1 MSDFANLRKARRAKE
16 QQKSYISHSKS
27 EHEQGVQKDTKAG
40 ELPGEVAGLL
50 EGFYTTW
57 PTSRF
62 EIRISVEDS
71 LRGRGIFSRE
81 QYRRGKSSL

>member
-1 MSDFANLRKARRAKE
+1 MSNFANLRKARRAKE
-16 QQKSYISHSKS
+16 QQKSYIKS
-27 EHEQGVQKDTKAG
+27 EHEQGIQKDTKS
-40 ELPGEVAGLL
+40 PSEVAELL

-71 LRGRGIFSRE
+71 LRGRGVFSRE
-81 QYRRGKSSL
+81 QYRPGKFSI